1 MCSSSANNELN
12 GMALELITT
21 FDTNDFK
28 LPWLS
33 GYFILYLLGSIN
45 LKSLSRGNMQTRDER
60 EPEEYQ

>member
-1 MCSSSANNELN
+1 
-12 GMALELITT
+12 MALELITT

-33 GYFILYLLGSIN
+33 GYFIPYLLGSIN